1 MRDIT
6 DCSNGAFLLEG
17 SCFKYIA
24 TNKSW
29 SDANKF
35 CHDMNGGHLAI
46 VDSASIFDKIK
57 SMAIQRNTKYM
68 WLGANDNDHNGVY
81 QWVNG
86 HRCCPNFWIPGQPDN
101 GGGNQRCLA
110 LWQNEKDVIGF
121 DDGTCE
127 TKVRFVCQSK
137 GCQSIQHC
145 ISHTCLNDV
154 PTCNA
159 CENGFAPVGYPSH
172 CFDLTSSTHLKC
184 FVSCLAVFTTRLSWN
199 DAKNVCKSRGG
210 QIYVPE
216 NSDDDDRL
224 RNYLEAVLGTVDNF
238 WVGGQLLQTLKQQ
251 WLSGLPPTHARWSSL
266 PTSLNEDKCIA
277 MEKNENYRLGTFSCD
292 ELFPFICQEK
302 SLYVPNPI
310 G

>member
-1 MRDIT
+1 MSADKNVKCQLTFKPCKQHKKMWQILCMLTCIMKLCVCGGNVRDIT

-24 TNKSW
+24 TNNSW

-110 LWQNEKDVIGF
+110 LWQNEKDLIGF

-137 GCQSIQHC
+137 GYQSIQHC

-172 CFDLTSSTHLKC
+172 CF
-184 FVSCLAVFTTRLSWN
+184 
-199 DAKNVCKSRGG
+199 
-210 QIYVPE
+210 
-216 NSDDDDRL
+216 
-224 RNYLEAVLGTVDNF
+224 GTVDNF

-251 WLSGLPPTHARWSSL
+251 WLSDLPPTHARWSS
-266 PTSLNEDKCIA
+266 
-277 MEKNENYRLGTFSCD
+277 
-292 ELFPFICQEK
+292 
-302 SLYVPNPI
+302 
-310 G
+310 